1 MYQFLIIAYLF
12 TLPIFEEQPYV
23 QTLEHINITENLVLK
38 AVKRVNPNKSQGPDS
53 FHPKLINEK
62 QNVICKPLNTIYQ
75 KSLNEAKIP
84 QIWKYA
90 NVTAVF
96 KNGDRSKPTNYRPI
110 SLTSVPDKIMERIIR
125 DELVDHMNINNLFC
139 IEQHG
144 FIKGKSCVTQLLEFM
159 EEITE
164 AIDQGHEIDAIYLD
178 YSKAF
183 DKVPHK
189 RLLTKISEYGIKGN
203 VLNWIGD
210 FLGNRKQRVMV
221 NAISSEWRNITSGI
235 PQGTVL
241 GPILFLI
248 FINDM
253 PKVIQCLVK
262 LFADDAKLYQIIKC
276 SQDRDELQ
284 GDIGN
289 SKDWSIIWKMLFNI

>member
-1 MYQFLIIAYLF
+1 
-12 TLPIFEEQPYV
+12 
-23 QTLEHINITENLVLK
+23 
-38 AVKRVNPNKSQGPDS
+38 
-53 FHPKLINEK
+53 
-62 QNVICKPLNTIYQ
+62 
-75 KSLNEAKIP
+75 
-84 QIWKYA
+84 
-90 NVTAVF
+90 
-96 KNGDRSKPTNYRPI
+96 
-110 SLTSVPDKIMERIIR
+110 MERIIR
-125 DELVDHMNINNLFC
+125 DELVDHMNRNNLFC

-159 EEITE
+159 EDTTE
-164 AIDQGHEIDAIYLD
+164 AIDQGREVDVIYLD

-203 VLNWIGD
+203 SRNWIGD
-210 FLGNRKQRVMV
+210 FLRNRKKRVMV
-221 NAISSEWRNITSGI
+221 NGISSEWRNITSGI
-235 PQGTVL
+235 PQGSVL

-248 FINDM
+248 LNNM

-276 SQDRDELQ
+276 IQDRDELQ

-289 SKDWSIIWKMLFNI
+289 CKDWSIIWKMLFNIKTCKHLHLGSITTDSRYFMPSDTGNVLIEKVEEEK